1 MAFAF
6 PEGASFQF
14 STTFASAKTI
24 SDISNASPAVA
35 TATAHGYADGDLVL
49 IASGWDDVNDSVVKV
64 NQLAA
69 DTFELLGVN
78 TSETGRYPVGTGG
91 GTAKKISGWQ
101 VIPQVLTIASQG
113 GDSRYTQVQLLSR
126 RNAIQIPTG
135 FNSSSIQLSLAYDPG
150 NAVFEEML
158 DVSRGSTQCAFRMVL
173 SGGVTTVGYG
183 YMAVSEMP
191 QLNSNQVATIA
202 VTMTLGGRPISYSA

>member
-14 STTFASAKTI
+14 STTFAGAKTI

-49 IASGWDDVNDSVVKV
+49 ISSGWDDVNDSVVKV
-64 NQLAA
+64 NQLTA

-78 TSETGRYPVGTGG
+78 TEDTGRYPVGTGLG
-91 GTAKKISGWQ
+91 SAQKISGWQ
-101 VIPQVLTIASQG
+101 VIPQVLTISAQG
-113 GDSRYTQVQLLSR
+113 GDPRYTQVQLLSR

-135 FNSSSIQLSLAYDPG
+135 FNASSIQLSLAYDPG